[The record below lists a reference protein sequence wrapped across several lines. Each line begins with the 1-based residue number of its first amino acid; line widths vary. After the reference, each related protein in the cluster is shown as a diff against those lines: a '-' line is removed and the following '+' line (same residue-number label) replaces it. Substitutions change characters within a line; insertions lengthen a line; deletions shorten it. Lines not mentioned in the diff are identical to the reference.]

1 MGISGDTTKLT
12 TALKSVNTDIRTTQ
26 SQLRD
31 VNNLLKL
38 DPGNTE
44 LLAQKHR
51 LLAEAVR
58 ETKEKLETLKTQQN
72 RQMKPSQEGRSPR
85 SSTTAYRGRSSRPSR
100 N

>member
-1 MGISGDTTKLT
+1 MPFFREPLGFLFSLWGGALVGASRIQGITVEIGGDTTKLT

-51 LLAEAVR
+51 LLA
-58 ETKEKLETLKTQQN
+58 
-72 RQMKPSQEGRSPR
+72 
-85 SSTTAYRGRSSRPSR
+85 
-100 N
+100 